1 MFIVLQMV
9 KFESI
14 TGTVVGRPIIEM
26 ESPFYL
32 TFSIDVGGEIM
43 PATFIGDFARALKN
57 NILPGDRVNP
67 RKGFIDNGTLVF
79 DFMHM
84 ELNAAVGRNTNV
96 YV

>member
-1 MFIVLQMV
+1 ME

-14 TGTVVGRPIIEM
+14 IGTVVSRPIIEM

-32 TFSIDVGGEIM
+32 TFSINVGGDIM
-43 PATFIGDFARALKN
+43 PATFIGDFARALRN

-67 RKGFIDNGTLVF
+67 RKGLIDNGTLVF

-84 ELNAAVGRNTNV
+84 EEDAAIGRNVRT
-96 YV
+96 YA